1 MYYTFRSCS
10 SKLHR
15 KAVGNKTNCFFSPVC
30 LPLFFILL
38 LLLNLS
44 VQFSRILEL
53 NLDARWRLHWVWGFQ
68 FVAFINWRGDATLKR
83 TLSNS
88 REYLRRAALC
98 SKHLVVVCRGDRWKV
113 DSNEHTCAC
122 DHMQTRTNPTPSVF
136 INRWTASLCKWWNN
150 EKRREFFSCWEGV
163 QLSLAAI

>member
-88 REYLRRAALC
+88 REYLRRAARNIWWW
-98 SKHLVVVCRGDRWKV
+98 LVEEAAGK
-113 DSNEHTCAC
+113 STHICAC